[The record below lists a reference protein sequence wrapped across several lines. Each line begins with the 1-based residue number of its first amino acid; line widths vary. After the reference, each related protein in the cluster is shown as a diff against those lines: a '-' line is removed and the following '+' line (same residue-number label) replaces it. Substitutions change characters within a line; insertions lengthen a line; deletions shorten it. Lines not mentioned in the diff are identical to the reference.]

1 MKPYRGLYN
10 KTASDPW
17 KISRSKIDLF
27 IQCPRC
33 FWLEARKGIKRP
45 SMPPF
50 LINST
55 IDALFKKEFDVF
67 REKGEPHG
75 LQTEFGVN
83 AIPAQHEK
91 IDIWRENFQGIQYH
105 HQPTNLYVFGAIDD
119 LWINPAEE
127 YIVVDY
133 KATAKNKKIDKL
145 DDTKW
150 HDQYRRQM
158 EVYQWL
164 LRQNGLK
171 VSDTGYFV
179 YANGRGDVDSF
190 DGKVEFDIQVF
201 PYTGKD
207 DWVEPTL
214 TDIKKTLDSD
224 DIPEVGRE
232 CEHCAYAKSR
242 TELTISA
249 LQERKT
255 NEQSQ

>member
-1 MKPYRGLYN
+1 MNPYRGIYN
-10 KTASDPW
+10 KNASDPW

-45 SMPPF
+45 STPPF

-75 LQTEFGVN
+75 LQTKFGVD

-91 IDIWRENFQGIQYH
+91 IDMWRENFKGIQFH
-105 HQPTNLYVFGAIDD
+105 HEPTNLYVFGAIDD
-119 LWINPAEE
+119 LWINPDEE

-150 HDQYRRQM
+150 HDVYRRQM

-179 YANGRGDVDSF
+179 YANGRGDVDKF
-190 DGKVEFDIQVF
+190 DGKVEFYIEVF
-201 PYTGKD
+201 PYTGTA
-207 DWVEPTL
+207 DWVEPIL
-214 TDIKKTLDSD
+214 DKIKAGLENDS
-224 DIPEVGRE
+224 IPEVGNE

-242 TELTISA
+242 TQMTLESLKHSKMSI
-249 LQERKT
+249 
-255 NEQSQ
+255 

>member
-1 MKPYRGLYN
+1 MNPYRGIYN
-10 KTASDPW
+10 KNASDPW

-27 IQCPRC
+27 IQCKRC

-75 LQTEFGVN
+75 LQTEFGVD
-83 AIPAQHEK
+83 AIPAQHEN
-91 IDIWRENFQGIQYH
+91 INMWRENFKGIQFH
-105 HQPTNLYVFGAIDD
+105 HKPTNLYVFGAIDD

-133 KATAKNKKIDKL
+133 KATAKNKKIDHL

-179 YANGRGDVDSF
+179 YANGRSDVDSF
-190 DGKVEFDIQVF
+190 DGKVEFDIEVF

-207 DWVEPTL
+207 DWVEPIL
-214 TDIKKTLDSD
+214 DKIKAGLENDS
-224 DIPEVGRE
+224 IPEVGND

-242 TELTISA
+242 TQMTLESLKDSKMNI
-249 LQERKT
+249 
-255 NEQSQ
+255 